1 MGTLTTM
8 TSYASSHGGKPN
20 TKQSK
25 YYKECRVGK
34 AIQVKMSKEIEWKSS
49 ACNSLHI
56 KAGGLQTYLWT

>member
-1 MGTLTTM
+1 MPTLILTTM

-34 AIQVKMSKEIEWKSS
+34 AIQVKMSKEIE
-49 ACNSLHI
+49 
-56 KAGGLQTYLWT
+56 